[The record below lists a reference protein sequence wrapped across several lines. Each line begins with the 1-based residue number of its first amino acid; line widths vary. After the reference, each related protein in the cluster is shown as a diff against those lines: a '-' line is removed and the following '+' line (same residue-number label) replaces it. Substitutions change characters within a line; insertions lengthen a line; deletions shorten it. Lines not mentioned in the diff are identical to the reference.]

1 MMSDEDRV
9 RLHHMLDASK
19 KATALVSEISLTRST
34 LLRRTLYYAPLRS
47 GSWRS
52 LARRPTMSQTN

>member
-1 MMSDEDRV
+1 MMTDEDRV

-19 KATALVSEISLTRST
+19 KATALVSGISLTRNT
-34 LLRRTLYYAPLRS
+34 LLRRTLCCVPPRS

-52 LARRPTMSQTN
+52 LARRPTMSQTS